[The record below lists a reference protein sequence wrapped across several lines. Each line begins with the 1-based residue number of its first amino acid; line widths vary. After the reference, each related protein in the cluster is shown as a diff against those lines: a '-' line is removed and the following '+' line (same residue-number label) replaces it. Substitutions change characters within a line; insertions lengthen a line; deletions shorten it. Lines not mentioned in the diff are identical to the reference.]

1 MRVKRLI
8 LSSLFTCLIII
19 GAYISIPFPF
29 TPIPFT
35 LQLLFVLLSGVFLG
49 PFYGSLSS
57 IIYILIGVLG
67 FPVFSGGNSGISYL
81 FGKTGGYLFGFVI
94 ASFITGYIFKLN
106 KKLLPVAIILGI
118 FVIHLCGVLYLSK
131 FLSLNILKAFIVG
144 SLPFIP
150 IDLVKGI
157 LTYIISVSLLKNR
170 EIRRIFLIK
179 ES

>member
-1 MRVKRLI
+1 MKIKKLI

-19 GAYISIPFPF
+19 GAYISIPLPF

-35 LQLLFVLLSGVFLG
+35 LQLLFVLLSGIFLG
-49 PFYGSLSS
+49 PFYGSLST
-57 IIYILIGVLG
+57 IIYILIGILG
-67 FPVFSGGNSGISYL
+67 FPVFSGGNGGISYL
-81 FGKTGGYLFGFVI
+81 FGKTGGFLFGFVI
-94 ASFITGYIFKLN
+94 ASFIAGYICKLS
-106 KKLLPVAIILGI
+106 KKLLPIAIISGV
-118 FVIHLCGVLYLSK
+118 FFIHLCGVLYLSK
-131 FLSLNILKAFIVG
+131 ILSIDVYKSFIIA

-150 IDLVKGI
+150 IDLIKGV

>member
-19 GAYISIPFPF
+19 GAYISIPLPL

-67 FPVFSGGNSGISYL
+67 FPVFSGGNSGVGYL
-81 FGKTGGYLFGFVI
+81 FGKTGGYLFGFII
-94 ASFITGYIFKLN
+94 ASFVTGYIYKID
-106 KKLLPVAIILGI
+106 KKLLPVAIISGI
-118 FVIHLCGVLYLSK
+118 FLIHLCGILYLSQI
-131 FLSLNILKAFIVG
+131 LSLNIYKAFIIG

-150 IDLVKGI
+150 VDLVKGI
-157 LTYIISVSLLKNR
+157 LVYIISLSLLKNR